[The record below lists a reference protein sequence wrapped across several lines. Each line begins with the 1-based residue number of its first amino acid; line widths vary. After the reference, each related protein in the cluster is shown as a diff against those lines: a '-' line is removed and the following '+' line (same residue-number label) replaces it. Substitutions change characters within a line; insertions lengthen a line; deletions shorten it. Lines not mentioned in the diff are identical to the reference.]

1 MDKISLQGMVFYAY
15 HGVTDAEKELGQ
27 PFVVDLVIEKD
38 LRSAGTSDDIKDT
51 VDYSEAYKVVE
62 DLVKGSTL
70 NLLESVAE
78 SIASTIL
85 NDFDV
90 ESVRVTVKKP
100 QPSIQD
106 AVLSHASVEIWR
118 KKASAQI

>member
-27 PFVVDLVIEKD
+27 SFIVDLVIEKN
-38 LRSAGTSDDIKDT
+38 LRFAGVSDDIKDT
-51 VDYSEAYKVVE
+51 VDYAEAYKVVK

-90 ESVRVTVKKP
+90 ESVLVTVKKT
-100 QPSIQD
+100 QPFIQD
-106 AVLSHASVEIWR
+106 AVLSQVSVEVWR
-118 KKASAQI
+118 KKTTEQI